1 MEIQHEG
8 LKAWIA
14 EAAGITKPDRI
25 YLCDGSAEEDARL
38 KKEAI
43 ATGVFHTLDE
53 QKWPGCLYH
62 RSHPKDVART
72 EGRTFIC
79 TKTKRDAGPMNNW
92 MDPAEAKAMVMPLFD
107 GCMKGRTMYV
117 MPYVMGP
124 IGSPYSRVGVEVT
137 DSLYV
142 VISMRIMTRMG
153 KAALEML
160 GTDKPFVK
168 GFHSLGDLE
177 PEHKYILHFPE
188 EDAIWSIGSGYG
200 GNALLGKKCHSLR
213 IASFQAKNEGWMAE
227 HMLILG
233 MEAPDGEVTYMAA
246 AFPSAC
252 GKTNLAMLES
262 PLKEQGYRVWT
273 VGDDIAWLNVGPDG
287 RLWAMN
293 PENGFFGVAP
303 GTSANTNPNALNT
316 VTKNSLFT
324 NVLQGKNGEVWWE
337 GMDVPPPSDGT
348 DWLGNPWTPGNGV
361 NGAHPNSRFTAPV
374 SQCPTL
380 SPKWQDPQG
389 VPISAIIFGGRRA
402 RLAPLVYQSYDWN
415 HGVYVGATMAS
426 EQTAAAE
433 GKVGVVRR
441 DPMAMLPFCGY
452 HICDYLAHWIDMG
465 QKISHPPK
473 VFHVNWFRKDA
484 NGKFLWP
491 GFGENIRVL
500 AWIAERT
507 KNAGKAVETPIGYI
521 PTKDGLMLEGVNV
534 SDGALEQL
542 LAIDPA
548 DWKQELAEHKEFLA
562 KFGEDLPKGIMEQYE
577 KLVSRLEK

>member
-1 MEIQHEG
+1 MDIQHKG
-8 LKAWIA
+8 LKAWIE
-14 EAAGITKPDRI
+14 EAAAITQPDRI
-25 YLCDGSAEEDARL
+25 YVCDGSDEEYARL

-43 ATGVFHTLDE
+43 ETGVFHALDE
-53 QKWPGCLYH
+53 KKWPGCLYH

-79 TKTKRDAGPMNNW
+79 TKKKRDAGSLNNW
-92 MDPAEAKAMVMPLFD
+92 MAPDEAKATVLPLFK
-107 GCMKGRTMYV
+107 GSMKGRTMYV
-117 MPYVMGP
+117 LPYVMGP
-124 IGSPYSRVGVEVT
+124 IGSPYSKLGVELT

-160 GTDKPFVK
+160 GTDKQFVK
-168 GFHSLGDLE
+168 GFHSLGDLA

-188 EDAIWSIGSGYG
+188 EGAIWSIGSGYG

-213 IASFQAKNEGWMAE
+213 IASYQAKTEGWMAE

-233 MEAPDGEVTYMAA
+233 MESPNGEVTYMAA

-262 PLKEQGYRVWT
+262 PLKAKGYRVWT
-273 VGDDIAWLNVGPDG
+273 LGDDIAWLNVGPDG

-303 GTSANTNPNALNT
+303 GTSAKTNPNALKT
-316 VTKNSLFT
+316 VLKNSLFT

-337 GMDVPPPSDGT
+337 GMDVPAPTAGK
-348 DWLGNPWTPGNGV
+348 DWLGNEWTPSSPEK
-361 NGAHPNSRFTAPV
+361 GAHPNSRFTAPAC
-374 SQCPTL
+374 QCPTL
-380 SPKWQDPQG
+380 STKWQDPQG

-402 RLAPLVYQSYDWN
+402 RLAPLVYQSFDWN
-415 HGVYVGATMAS
+415 HGVYVGATVAS
-426 EQTAAAE
+426 EKTAAAE
-433 GKVGVVRR
+433 GKVGEVRR

-452 HICDYLAHWIDMG
+452 NMGDYFGHWIEMG
-465 QKISHPPK
+465 KKIKNPPK
-473 VFHVNWFRKDA
+473 IFHVNWFRKDA

-507 KNAGKAVETPIGYI
+507 NGNGKATETPIGYV
-521 PTKDGLMLEGVNV
+521 PTKDSLML
-534 SDGALEQL
+534 DGANVPAGNIDQL
-542 LAIDPA
+542 LAIDKN
-548 DWKQELAEHKEFLA
+548 DWKQELAEQKEFLA
-562 KFGEDLPKGIMEQYE
+562 SFGEDMPRAMHEQYE
-577 KLVSRLEK
+577 KLAKRLG